1 MGNDYLYG
9 GSSDDTLIGGMATI
23 TSCTPQDKSYGTP

>member
-9 GSSDDTLIGGMATI
+9 GSSDDTLIGGI
-23 TSCTPQDKSYGTP
+23 GDDYFPGRKTSPYGVP